1 LFQTT
6 SSIKDD
12 QAILK
17 VKEDVVSFNKIRFSY
32 DDKKKV
38 ITDLSFNVK
47 SDQKMTLVEET
58 DDEKST
64 ILKLL
69 FRFYDVTQGFIS
81 IDD

>member
-1 LFQTT
+1 MFQTT